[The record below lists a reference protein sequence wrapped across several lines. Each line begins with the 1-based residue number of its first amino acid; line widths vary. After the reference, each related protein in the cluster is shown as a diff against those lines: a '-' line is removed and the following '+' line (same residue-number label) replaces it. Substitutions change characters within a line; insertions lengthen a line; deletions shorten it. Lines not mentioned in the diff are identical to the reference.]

1 MVKSEGRKEQRSHSS
16 RVPELSS
23 GGKEMAAAH
32 GPAPF
37 GLLDQTPRVGSAH
50 ELVEMGYDN
59 L

>member
-1 MVKSEGRKEQRSHSS
+1 
-16 RVPELSS
+16 
-23 GGKEMAAAH
+23 MAAAH